1 MNFRFLNSSKFA
13 KTVSI
18 IVFIVFVIVGLLSY
32 RDYAI
37 SIDEPIHR
45 MYSIVTYRW
54 VNRTLF
60 DRGVF
65 INEGTEDLGNFE
77 EKYYGVA
84 IQLPLLVA
92 EDIYQMVKHEPM
104 PVRSIYHMRHIY
116 FHLIYILSLY
126 CFFCL
131 TAKIFHSDWAGIL
144 AVLMIYSFGRF
155 FAESFYNTMDTVFA
169 SLCMISFFCAY
180 KVLSAG
186 CGTKWCLI
194 FAVVTAFT
202 VSSRMAGAMIP
213 LGLMVLIL
221 MDRIRYR
228 QPFPWKPFLLI
239 AAAYPIWILITPAS
253 WTNPLKFS
261 FEFISAFS
269 DYHWNGVVLF
279 EGKYLWKEE
288 VPADYWLRWI
298 GMTVPLV
305 YQVFAVIGLFLFV
318 RHIFKIILNKS
329 NVDVSIQNGARGGL
343 ATCAAKPTQACL
355 SPCASLGS
363 EQLHLYYDTTDKI
376 LLIMFVLFTG
386 SLLYQIICH
395 PTVYNS
401 WRHGFYLYPLLITF
415 AVYALLRLK
424 QWKMRTGVICT
435 AVTSLSLVYHLILL
449 VVNHPAQYTAFNL
462 IGQRFADQYEGDYWG
477 MSVFQCLNWILDQG
491 SEPVTVSPYYPR
503 TKGMIYNDLNMLT
516 DEEQERISV
525 AFVDSDYQIVLKSG
539 NGIFEYEANPEIEG
553 YTEVYP
559 VMSYGSEIASVYQKT
574 GQP

>member
-1 MNFRFLNSSKFA
+1 MNFRFLNSSKFT

-18 IVFIVFVIVGLLSY
+18 IVFIVFVIIGLLSY

-60 DRGVF
+60 DRGVL
-65 INEGTEDLGNFE
+65 INEATEDLENFE

-186 CGTKWCLI
+186 CGRKWCLI

-221 MDRIRYR
+221 MERIRYR

-318 RHIFKIILNKS
+318 RHIFKLILNKS
-329 NVDVSIQNGARGGL
+329 SMDFDIA
-343 ATCAAKPTQACL
+343 
-355 SPCASLGS
+355 
-363 EQLHLYYDTTDKI
+363 DKI
-376 LLIMFVLFTG
+376 LLIMFVLFAG

-424 QWKMRTGVICT
+424 RWRLRVGFVCT

-462 IGQRFADQYEGDYWG
+462 VGQRFADQYEGDYWG
-477 MSVFQCLNWILDQG
+477 MSVFQCLNWILDQS
-491 SEPVTVSPYYPR
+491 SEPVTVGPYYPR

-553 YTEVYP
+553 YMEVYP